1 MEDESGPLRAVH
13 LSRHKWTTLKQLWGT
28 GAEVAPRYHQ
38 PPEGGRIAFIRT
50 TSRRIQASANT
61 IKDLKK
67 TIRSR
72 SALKATQ
79 GQTDGFLS
87 QLPYKFHV
95 EEVTSM
101 GY

>member
-1 MEDESGPLRAVH
+1 MRVVHLGRSTCHAISGPLSSSFGAREQRWRLA
-13 LSRHKWTTLKQLWGT
+13 TTSPQ
-28 GAEVAPRYHQ
+28 R
-38 PPEGGRIAFIRT
+38 GGRIAFIRT